1 MEQKLRFEDLPEAV
15 GNIQTQLSDLRRILT
30 SESPKEQQ
38 LTTKPRNVHE
48 AARFTGK
55 SVSTIYRLV
64 SHRKIPFHKQGG
76 KLYFF
81 EDELIDWI
89 KSGRD
94 L

>member
-1 MEQKLRFEDLPEAV
+1 METKVTHDNFPQAIEEIKV
-15 GNIQTQLSDLRRILT
+15 QLSDLRRLLT

-38 LTTKPRNVHE
+38 LTTKPRNVQE
-48 AARFTGK
+48 TARFTGK

-64 SHRKIPFHKQGG
+64 SQRKIPFHKQGG